1 MLQNGQFDI
10 SFLIRAAGEVLK
22 GLPMTLLITAVAF
35 SAGLVIGFF
44 CAQARRRRIPV
55 LRQLVAVY
63 LSFFRG
69 TPLLVQLYL
78 VYFGLPLLM
87 RRAGQP
93 DLPGALYACIAFS
106 LYSGAYLTNVVQSSM
121 DAVGSD
127 QLEAGASIGLSRMQI
142 MRRIVW
148 PQAFRTAVPL
158 LGNNLTSL
166 LKGTSLAFSIAV
178 MEMTAKATVYGAAG
192 LRFAEAYLA
201 VSVVYLLLCL
211 LIEKGCAAAGNRL
224 RFERRGGSP
233 HGVRG
238 GKA

>member
-158 LGNNLTSL
+158 LKQPDQPAQGH
-166 LKGTSLAFSIAV
+166 F
-178 MEMTAKATVYGAAG
+178 AG
-192 LRFAEAYLA
+192 LFD
-201 VSVVYLLLCL
+201 SSDGDDG
-211 LIEKGCAAAGNRL
+211 KGN
-224 RFERRGGSP
+224 
-233 HGVRG
+233 GVRG
-238 GKA
+238 CRAAVCRGVSRGFGCLPAALPADRKRLCRGWKQAAV